1 MMSGFYT
8 YLAVAAGGALGSL
21 GRFTV
26 AGQVMRWVGP
36 GFPWGTLT
44 CNVLG
49 GLLMGVITELFALK
63 LSLPRSVQAGL
74 TVGVMGGFTT
84 FSSFSLETVLMIDR
98 HQWGQ
103 AFAYT
108 AGSVV
113 LCVGAVLLGM
123 FAVRSLA

>member
-1 MMSGFYT
+1 MSSFYT
-8 YLAVAAGGALGSL
+8 YLAVAAGGAVGSL
-21 GRFTV
+21 GRFTL

-36 GFPWGTLT
+36 GFPWGTMA

-49 GLLMGVITELFALK
+49 GLVMGIITELFALK
-63 LSLPRSVQAGL
+63 LSLPRPAQAGL
-74 TVGVMGGFTT
+74 AVGVMGGFTT

-98 HQWGQ
+98 HQWAQ

-113 LCVGAVLLGM
+113 LCVGAVLVGMTVVRTLG
-123 FAVRSLA
+123 